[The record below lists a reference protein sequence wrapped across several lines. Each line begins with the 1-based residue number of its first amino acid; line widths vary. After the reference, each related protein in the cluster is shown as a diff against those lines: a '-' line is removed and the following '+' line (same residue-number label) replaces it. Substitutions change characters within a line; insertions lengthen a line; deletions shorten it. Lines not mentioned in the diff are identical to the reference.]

1 MKCHARNSVHYLCV
15 NKAGTMGHSPKNEK
29 YSSSWGPA
37 HAVDKNRP
45 TFQIAFLVVKKED
58 IMGLC
63 AGPPEYVKSEKYT

>member
-1 MKCHARNSVHYLCV
+1 
-15 NKAGTMGHSPKNEK
+15 MGHSPKNEK